1 MMGSMASQG
10 QQQELLCVEYKNNN
24 YSSDWLI
31 QESHPVSCTAR
42 ARVTRTDTQAGQTP
56 QGLGINKHGALSP
69 LTFKAPYS
77 DKGF

>member
-42 ARVTRTDTQAGQTP
+42 ARVTRTDT
-56 QGLGINKHGALSP
+56 
-69 LTFKAPYS
+69 
-77 DKGF
+77 